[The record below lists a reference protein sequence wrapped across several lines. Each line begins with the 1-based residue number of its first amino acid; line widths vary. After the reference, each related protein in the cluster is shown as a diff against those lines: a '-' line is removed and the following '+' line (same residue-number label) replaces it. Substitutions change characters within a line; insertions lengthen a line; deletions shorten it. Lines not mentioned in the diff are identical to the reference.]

1 MFTVW
6 THSSESRASG
16 IETEMFDTCTKFY
29 QVIYY
34 ISVMPVP
41 DIQAL
46 ERPVLR
52 NTVYANLRDWIIQGT
67 LEPEEKLKDD
77 DLAKR
82 LGVSRTPVREAL
94 MRLEDEGLIETSAN
108 RWTRVSSVNLK
119 DAEQIYPIVAR
130 LEMLALEQSFRHLT
144 KDDFKVMQQANRNLQ
159 KALNTKKSVG
169 AAKADVA
176 FHAVFIERSQN
187 PELIRILTELK
198 LKHER
203 LEIAYFGDASLGK
216 HSPGQHSQ
224 IVKFLEQ
231 GNLKQALGALEENW
245 KLGKQ

>member
-1 MFTVW
+1 
-6 THSSESRASG
+6 
-16 IETEMFDTCTKFY
+16 
-29 QVIYY
+29 
-34 ISVMPVP
+34 MPIP
-41 DIQAL
+41 QTQTL

-52 NTVYANLRDWIIQGT
+52 DTIYTNLRDWIVQGI

-108 RWTRVSSVNLK
+108 RWTKVSSVALK
-119 DAEQIYPIVAR
+119 DAELIYPVGAR
-130 LEMLALEQSFRHLT
+130 LETLALELAFKNLT
-144 KDDFKVMQQANRNLQ
+144 SEDFKTMRTINQTFQ
-159 KALNTKKSVG
+159 KATASKKPLE

-176 FHAVFIERSQN
+176 FHQVFIERSN
-187 PELIRILTELK
+187 NLELIRILKEIK

-216 HSPGQHSQ
+216 HSPKQHLQ
-224 IVKFLEQ
+224 IVKWLEQ
-231 GNLKQALGALEENW
+231 KNLKEALKALAENW
-245 KLGKQ
+245 QLA

>member
-1 MFTVW
+1 MP
-6 THSSESRASG
+6 
-16 IETEMFDTCTKFY
+16 IPETRT
-29 QVIYY
+29 
-34 ISVMPVP
+34 
-41 DIQAL
+41 L

-52 NTVYANLRDWIIQGT
+52 NTVYANLRDWIIQGI

-77 DLAKR
+77 ELAKR

-119 DAEQIYPIVAR
+119 DAELIYPVVAR
-130 LEMLALEQSFRHLT
+130 LETLALEQAFKHLS
-144 KDDFKVMQQANRNLQ
+144 KDDFKTMRQANQDLQ
-159 KALNTKKSVG
+159 KALESKRAVE
-169 AAKADVA
+169 AARADVA
-176 FHAVFIERSQN
+176 FHNVFTQRSQN

-216 HSPGQHSQ
+216 HSPKQHSQ
-224 IVKFLEQ
+224 LVKLLEQ
-231 GNLKQALGALEENW
+231 GNLKQALKALEENW
-245 KLGKQ
+245 KLGGV